1 MPKFIEVHSSKD
13 GKLYYINIEAISYV
27 TEQSD
32 HITAIIGLL
41 SIQPG
46 YSISYGDE
54 IHTIETYKN
63 IKDMINNA

>member
-1 MPKFIEVHSSKD
+1 MPKFIEVHSSKN

-27 TEQSD
+27 KERSD
-32 HITAIIGLL
+32 ETIIGLL

-46 YSISYGDE
+46 YGVSYGDE
-54 IHTIETYKN
+54 IYTIETYEN